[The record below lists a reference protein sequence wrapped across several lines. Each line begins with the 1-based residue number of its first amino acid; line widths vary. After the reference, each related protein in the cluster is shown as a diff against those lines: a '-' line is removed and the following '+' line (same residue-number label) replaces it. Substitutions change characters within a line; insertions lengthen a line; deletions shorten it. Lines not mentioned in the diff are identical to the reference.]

1 MSAKF
6 EIFSGKNSQFYFRL
20 KAGNGEPILASEGYT
35 SKANVKNGIESVKE
49 NAPQDARYERLTAKD
64 GSPYF
69 TLKAANHQIIGR
81 SETYSSVQARE
92 NGIESV
98 KKNAPGATTVDLTE

>member
-6 EIFSGKNSQFYFRL
+6 EIFSGKNGQFYFRL
-20 KAGNGEPILASEGYT
+20 KAGNGEPILASEGYI
-35 SKANVKNGIESVKE
+35 SKAGAKNGIESVKE
-49 NAPQDARYERLTAKD
+49 NAPHDGRYDRVVAKD

-81 SETYSSVQARE
+81 SEMYSSVQARD

-98 KKNAPGATTVDLTE
+98 KKNAPGAPTTDLTE